1 MIIVKVQ
8 IAELMQVKA
17 VRDGRDIKVN
27 PITQEEIA
35 REIDIPQ
42 GTISRWAGN
51 KVDRLDKRI
60 MIKLCQ
66 YFDCEIGDLLK
77 IDTIS

>member
-1 MIIVKVQ
+1 MLTVNVQ
-8 IAELMQVKA
+8 IYELMKKKA
-17 VRDGRDIKVN
+17 ERDGRDVGLN

-35 REIDIPQ
+35 NAIDVPQ

-60 MIKLCQ
+60 MIKLCE
-66 YFDCEIGDLLK
+66 YFECEIGDLLK
-77 IDTIS
+77 LETIG